1 MCLRIGYPV
10 YRMRFHTGL
19 FSLVSLFSM
28 AALAAPLRAQEVGDI
43 ATAQQ
48 VAAANNAFG
57 VALYREFT
65 QVEKG
70 NVVFSPFSLSS
81 ALALTATGARGQTEK
96 ELWQALQLDLP
107 RERVAA
113 GYAAIAAE
121 FARVT
126 RDPDLIKL
134 TVANALWPQQGC
146 TLKPEF
152 LDVARRQFAAEV
164 VPLDYAQPAVAAE
177 RINKWIAAK
186 TAGLIPSL
194 VGPAQFGPLTRL
206 TLCNAVH
213 FKAAWA
219 NEFSEK
225 ATKPERFTLQDR
237 TCIEVPTMKRTAWF
251 QMASAD
257 GCRLLR
263 MPYAVGA
270 FEFVVVLPKSFDGLG
285 EIERTLDRQRLERW
299 IERLEAAKSQ
309 YLALELPKFKISAQP
324 DCMAALSRFGVK
336 AAFDQAA
343 ADLSGISS
351 ESGFSVGAVLQ
362 KAVIDVNEQGTEAA
376 AESVIELV
384 AFGVGEPKL
393 PTPKPFK
400 VDHPF
405 LFFIRETRTGAIL
418 FLGRIVDP
426 RAG

>member
-1 MCLRIGYPV
+1 
-10 YRMRFHTGL
+10 MRFHTGL
-19 FSLVSLFSM
+19 FSLVSLLSI
-28 AALAAPLRAQEVGDI
+28 AAFAAPLRAQEVGDV
-43 ATAQQ
+43 ATARQ
-48 VAAANNAFG
+48 VAEANNAFG
-57 VALYREFT
+57 VALYREFAQAET
-65 QVEKG
+65 G

-107 RERVAA
+107 REGVAA

-121 FARVT
+121 FSRVT

-134 TVANALWPQQGC
+134 TVANALWPQQGYA
-146 TLKPEF
+146 LKPEF
-152 LDVARRQFAAEV
+152 LDVARRQFGAEV
-164 VPLDYAQPAVAAE
+164 APLDYTQPAAAAE
-177 RINKWIAAK
+177 RINEWITAK

-194 VGPAQFGPLTRL
+194 VEPAQFGPLTRL

-219 NEFSEK
+219 SEFAEA
-225 ATKPERFTLQDR
+225 ATKPERFTLLDR
-237 TCIEVPTMKRTAWF
+237 SRIEVPTMKRTAWF
-251 QMASAD
+251 QMASVD

-270 FEFVVVLPKSFDGLG
+270 FEFVVVLPKAVDGLG
-285 EIERTLDRQRLERW
+285 EIERSLDRQRLQRW
-299 IERLEAAKSQ
+299 MERLEEAKSQ
-309 YLALELPKFKISAQP
+309 YLALELPKFRTSAQP

-336 AAFDQAA
+336 AAFDPAA

-351 ESGFSVGAVLQ
+351 EPGFSIGDVLQ
-362 KAVIDVNEQGTEAA
+362 KAVIDVNEQGTEATA
-376 AESVIELV
+376 ATIITCVTLGI
-384 AFGVGEPKL
+384 GKPKL
-393 PTPKPFK
+393 PTPIPFK

-405 LFFIRETRTGAIL
+405 LFFIRETRTGVIL

-426 RAG
+426 RAE

>member
-1 MCLRIGYPV
+1 
-10 YRMRFHTGL
+10 MRFHTGL
-19 FSLVSLFSM
+19 FSLVSLLST
-28 AALAAPLRAQEVGDI
+28 AALAAPLQAQEVGDI
-43 ATAQQ
+43 ATARQ

-57 VALYREFT
+57 VALYREFAQAET
-65 QVEKG
+65 G
-70 NVVFSPFSLSS
+70 NLVFSPFSLSS

-121 FARVT
+121 FASST
-126 RDPDLIKL
+126 RCETAVL
-134 TVANALWPQQGC
+134 TVANALWPQQGYA
-146 TLKPEF
+146 LKPEF

-164 VPLDYAQPAVAAE
+164 TPLDYAQPTAVAE

-194 VGPAQFGPLTRL
+194 VTPAQFGPLTRL

-219 NEFSEK
+219 NEFSEA
-225 ATKPERFTLQDR
+225 ATKPERFTLLDR
-237 TCIEVPTMKRTAWF
+237 TCIEVPTMKRTAWC
-251 QMASAD
+251 QVVSVD

-263 MPYAVGA
+263 LPYAGD
-270 FEFVVVLPKSFDGLG
+270 FEMVIVLPDAVDGLRQIESMMDRSRLG
-285 EIERTLDRQRLERW
+285 EWLNELEN
-299 IERLEAAKSQ
+299 AKPQS
-309 YLALELPKFKISAQP
+309 LSLELPKFTASAQP
-324 DCMAALSRFGVK
+324 GCTAALKRLGLKEVFNSFL
-336 AAFDQAA
+336 
-343 ADLSGISS
+343 ADFSGISVEPALS
-351 ESGFSVGAVLQ
+351 IDEVVHR
-362 KAVIDVNEQGTEAA
+362 AVIEVNEKGTEAA
-376 AESVIELV
+376 AVTVVCAAGGCAI
-384 AFGVGEPKL
+384 PR
-393 PTPKPFK
+393 TPKPFK

-426 RAG
+426 RAE

>member
-1 MCLRIGYPV
+1 
-10 YRMRFHTGL
+10 MRFHTGL
-19 FSLVSLFSM
+19 FPLVSLLSM

-43 ATAQQ
+43 ATARQ
-48 VAAANNAFG
+48 VAEANNAFG
-57 VALYREFT
+57 VALYREFAQAET
-65 QVEKG
+65 G
-70 NVVFSPFSLSS
+70 NLVFSPFSLSS

-107 RERVAA
+107 RVRVAA

-121 FARVT
+121 FASST
-126 RDPDLIKL
+126 RRETAVL
-134 TVANALWPQQGC
+134 TVATSLWPQQGC
-146 TLKPEF
+146 ALKPEF

-164 VPLDYAQPAVAAE
+164 TPLDYAKPTAAAE

-186 TAGLIPSL
+186 TAGLIQRL
-194 VGPAQFGPLTRL
+194 VTPAQFGPLTRL

-219 NEFSEK
+219 NEFSEA
-225 ATKPERFTLQDR
+225 ATMPERFTLLDR
-237 TCIEVPTMKRTAWF
+237 TCIEVPTMKRTGYFEVAE
-251 QMASAD
+251 AD

-270 FEFVVVLPKSFDGLG
+270 FEFVVVLPKAVDGLS
-285 EIERTLDRQRLERW
+285 EIERTFDRQRLERW
-299 IERLEAAKSQ
+299 MKRLEAAKSQ
-309 YLALELPKFKISAQP
+309 YLALELPKFKTSAQP

-336 AAFDQAA
+336 AALDPAA

-351 ESGFSVGAVLQ
+351 EPGFSIGAVLQ

-376 AESVIELV
+376 AASVAVLA
-384 AFGVGEPKL
+384 AFGGGKPKL

-405 LFFIRETRTGAIL
+405 LFFIQETRTGAIL

-426 RAG
+426 RAE

>member
-1 MCLRIGYPV
+1 
-10 YRMRFHTGL
+10 MRFPTGL
-19 FSLVSLFSM
+19 FLFVSLHSM
-28 AALAAPLRAQEVGDI
+28 AALVAPLRAQDTGAIV
-43 ATAQQ
+43 TARQ
-48 VAAANNAFG
+48 VAEANNAFG
-57 VALYREFT
+57 VALYREFA
-65 QVEKG
+65 QAEKG

-113 GYAAIAAE
+113 GYAAITEE
-121 FARVT
+121 FTWGT
-126 RDPDLIKL
+126 RDPDLTTL

-146 TLKPEF
+146 ALKPEF
-152 LDVARRQFAAEV
+152 LDVARRQFGAEV
-164 VPLDYAQPAVAAE
+164 TLLDYAQPAAAAE

-206 TLCNAVH
+206 ALCNAVH
-213 FKAAWA
+213 FKASWL
-219 NEFSEK
+219 NDFSGE
-225 ATKPERFTLQDR
+225 ATKPERFTLLDR
-237 TCIEVPTMKRTAWF
+237 TRIEVPTMKRTAWF

-270 FEFVVVLPKSFDGLG
+270 FEFVVVLPKAVDGLG
-285 EIERTLDRQRLERW
+285 EIERTLDRQRLQHW
-299 IERLEAAKSQ
+299 MERLEEAKSQ
-309 YLALELPKFKISAQP
+309 YLALELPKFKTSAQP

-336 AAFDQAA
+336 AAFDPAA

-351 ESGFSVGAVLQ
+351 EPGFSIGDVLQ
-362 KAVIDVNEQGTEAA
+362 KAVIDVNEQGTEATA
-376 AESVIELV
+376 ASFV
-384 AFGVGEPKL
+384 ACLTLGGGKPKL

-405 LFFIRETRTGAIL
+405 LFFIQETRTGVIL